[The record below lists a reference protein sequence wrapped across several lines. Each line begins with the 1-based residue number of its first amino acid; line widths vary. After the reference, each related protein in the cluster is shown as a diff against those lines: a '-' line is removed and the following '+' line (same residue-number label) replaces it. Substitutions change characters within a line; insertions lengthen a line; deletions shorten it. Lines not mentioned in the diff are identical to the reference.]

1 MAMFDLASV
10 LKDAGA
16 QMGTTQEQI
25 EYIAIDKLTPDPG
38 NFYEMSDIDKLCENI
53 ELIGLQQPIR
63 VRRDAENPG
72 RYIIV
77 SGHRRW
83 TALNKLV
90 EDGAEQFSTAPCI
103 VEAEAESA
111 ELQELRLIYA
121 NADTRKISNAE
132 LGKQAARVEELLYKL
147 KEQGVEFPGR
157 MRDHVAEACQVSK
170 SKLQRL
176 MQIQNGL
183 APDIA
188 KAYYDTGKLSAG
200 AALELSKL
208 DIQDQRYI
216 IDKSVDKPGIDYLT
230 EWDVRARAQLLTR
243 FAALD
248 CPAASGEKCCNLCNV
263 YDKNYA
269 TGHCAYPPCQNSGT
283 CCHNCAELATCT
295 KSCVRM
301 AQKKDALKAAAKEK
315 KAEAAAR
322 ADEIARPKIELVRAL
337 WGRMAEALE
346 RKNLTYP
353 ELLEKIDRHC
363 CIPEPEAEKL
373 LKNAADAKITE
384 NTGLPFSWGIHEANI
399 RTLHDFSDVL
409 NCSVDYL
416 TCHDVCNAA
425 PSAQSAAPT
434 WHTDEPPKPGT
445 YAIKF
450 RDPKFGA
457 SVDVDI
463 ATYGEDTGW
472 CCLLC
477 PDAEVLGWY
486 EIPEV

>member
-25 EYIAIDKLTPDPG
+25 EYIPIDKLTPDPG

-72 RYIIV
+72 QYIIV

-90 EDGAEQFSTAPCI
+90 EDGAQQFSSAPCI

-147 KEQGVEFPGR
+147 KEQGVKFPGR

-176 MQIQNGL
+176 MQIQTGL

-188 KAYYDTGKLSAG
+188 TAYYNTGKLSAG

-208 DIQDQRYI
+208 DYETQRYI
-216 IDKSVDKPGIDYLT
+216 IDKSVDKPGIGNLS
-230 EWDVRARAQLLTR
+230 EWPVRDRANLLTR
-243 FAALD
+243 FSKRG
-248 CPAASGEKCCNLCNV
+248 CPAAPGKTCLNLDDI
-263 YDKNYA
+263 YDKIYA
-269 TGHCAYPPCQNSGT
+269 TGHCVYSPCQSSGT
-283 CCHNCAELATCT
+283 CCHNCSELATCS

-301 AQKKDALKAAAKEK
+301 AQKKDALKAEAKEK

-322 ADEIARPKIELVRAL
+322 AAEIARPKIDLVRAL
-337 WGRMAEALE
+337 WGRMSEALE
-346 RKNLTYP
+346 KENLTYS
-353 ELLEKIDRHC
+353 ELLERIDRRF
-363 CIPEPEAEKL
+363 CIPESEADNL
-373 LKNAADAKITE
+373 LKNADDAKITE
-384 NTGLPFSWGIHEANI
+384 NTGLPFSWGIFEKDI
-399 RTLHDFSDVL
+399 RTLHDFADAL
-409 NCSVDYL
+409 NCSIDYL
-416 TCHDVCNAA
+416 TCHDVCD
-425 PSAQSAAPT
+425 AAPT
-434 WHTDEPPKPGT
+434 WHTADPPKPGT
-445 YAIKF
+445 YAVKY
-450 RDPKFGA
+450 RDPDFGPA
-457 SVDVDI
+457 VDVDV
-463 ATYGEDTGW
+463 ADYGDDGAW
-472 CCLLC
+472 HHLLC
-477 PDAEVLGWY
+477 PDAVVLGWY
-486 EIPEV
+486 ELPEV

>member
-25 EYIAIDKLTPDPG
+25 EYIPIDKLAPDPG
-38 NFYEMSDIDKLCENI
+38 NFYKMSDIDKLCENI

-63 VRRDAENPG
+63 VRRGAENPG
-72 RYIIV
+72 QYIIV

-83 TALNKLV
+83 TALRKLV
-90 EDGAEQFSTAPCI
+90 EDGAAQFATAPCI

-176 MQIQNGL
+176 MQIQDGL

-188 KAYYDTGKLSAG
+188 KAYYDTGKLNAG

-208 DIQDQRYI
+208 DYDTQRYI
-216 IDKSVDKPGIDYLT
+216 IDKSRDTTGIDRLS
-230 EWDVRARAQLLTR
+230 EWNVRDSADLIAH
-243 FAALD
+243 FSSFD
-248 CPAASGEKCCNLCNV
+248 CPAASGEKCCNLDNI
-263 YDKNYA
+263 YDRIHAKGQYS
-269 TGHCAYPPCQNSGT
+269 YSPCKYSGT
-283 CCHNCAELATCT
+283 CCRNCPELATCS

-301 AQKKDALKAAAKEK
+301 AQKKAALKAKAKEEK
-315 KAEAAAR
+315 AEEKVRAAEAAA
-322 ADEIARPKIELVRAL
+322 PKIELTRSL
-337 WGRMAEALE
+337 WARMSELLGAN
-346 RKNLTYP
+346 NLTYS
-353 ELLEKIDRHC
+353 ELLEKIDAHC
-363 CIPEPEAEKL
+363 NMPEAEAREL
-373 LKNAADAKITE
+373 LNSPLSAKVTDKT
-384 NTGLPFSWGIHEANI
+384 NLPFSWGIYENNI
-399 RTLHDFSDVL
+399 RTLCAFADAL
-409 NCSVDYL
+409 NCTVDYL
-416 TCHDVCNAA
+416 LCHNTSETV
-425 PSAQSAAPT
+425 PT
-434 WHTDEPPKPGT
+434 WHTDTPPKPGT
-445 YAIKF
+445 YAVKF
-450 RDPKFGA
+450 RDPDFGQ
-457 SVDVDI
+457 SVSADI
-463 ATYGEDTGW
+463 ADFLDDGAWHHTI
-472 CCLLC
+472 C